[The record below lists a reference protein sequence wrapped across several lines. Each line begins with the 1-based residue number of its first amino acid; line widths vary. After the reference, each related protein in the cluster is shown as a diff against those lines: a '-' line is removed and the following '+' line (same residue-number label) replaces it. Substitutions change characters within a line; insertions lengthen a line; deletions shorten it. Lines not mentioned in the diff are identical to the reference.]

1 MAPGES
7 TKGLEEE
14 FATGAPTT
22 NLRKTQTERNRNR
35 DRDRDRQRDTV
46 RQKIEL

>member
-14 FATGAPTT
+14 LATGAPTT
-22 NLRKTQTERNRNR
+22 NLRKRQTER
-35 DRDRDRQRDTV
+35 DRDGDGQRDTV
-46 RQKIEL
+46 RQKIEM